1 MEGHIDDPFT
11 RRKTQPTLS
20 MPKSKVWYFDKYLRL
35 FYRHDF
41 TSQDLPDDEDQ
52 MTSEKLFKLEE
63 AKKRK
68 KEEQLKVLIDRE
80 AATTLVTV
88 GSHRDRADQTWLQ

>member
-1 MEGHIDDPFT
+1 MKNLSLLY
-11 RRKTQPTLS
+11 RRI
-20 MPKSKVWYFDKYLRL
+20 F
-35 FYRHDF
+35 
-41 TSQDLPDDEDQ
+41 SQDMPDDEDE
-52 MTSEKLFKLEE
+52 MTSEKLFKLEQ

-88 GSHRDRADQTWLQ
+88 RSH

>member
-1 MEGHIDDPFT
+1 M
-11 RRKTQPTLS
+11 
-20 MPKSKVWYFDKYLRL
+20 
-35 FYRHDF
+35 
-41 TSQDLPDDEDQ
+41 PDDEDE

-88 GSHRDRADQTWLQ
+88 RSH

>member
-20 MPKSKVWYFDKYLRL
+20 MPKSKVE
-35 FYRHDF
+35 
-41 TSQDLPDDEDQ
+41 DEDDQ
-52 MTSEKLFKLEE
+52 MTSEKLVKLEE

-88 GSHRDRADQTWLQ
+88 GFLLTETGSF

>member
-1 MEGHIDDPFT
+1 MKNLSLQY
-11 RRKTQPTLS
+11 RRILTQD
-20 MPKSKVWYFDKYLRL
+20 M
-35 FYRHDF
+35 
-41 TSQDLPDDEDQ
+41 PDDEDE
-52 MTSEKLFKLEE
+52 MTSEKLFKLEQ

-88 GSHRDRADQTWLQ
+88 RSH

>member
-1 MEGHIDDPFT
+1 MKNLSLLY
-11 RRKTQPTLS
+11 RRILTQD
-20 MPKSKVWYFDKYLRL
+20 MPE
-35 FYRHDF
+35 
-41 TSQDLPDDEDQ
+41 DEDE
-52 MTSEKLFKLEE
+52 MTSEKLFKLEQ

-88 GSHRDRADQTWLQ
+88 RSH

>member
-1 MEGHIDDPFT
+1 
-11 RRKTQPTLS
+11 
-20 MPKSKVWYFDKYLRL
+20 
-35 FYRHDF
+35 
-41 TSQDLPDDEDQ
+41 
-52 MTSEKLFKLEE
+52 MTSEKLLMLEQ

-88 GSHRDRADQTWLQ
+88 RSA

>member
-1 MEGHIDDPFT
+1 MKNLSPQY
-11 RRKTQPTLS
+11 RRI
-20 MPKSKVWYFDKYLRL
+20 F
-35 FYRHDF
+35 
-41 TSQDLPDDEDQ
+41 SQDMPDDEDE
-52 MTSEKLFKLEE
+52 MTSEKLFKLEQ

-88 GSHRDRADQTWLQ
+88 RSH

>member
-1 MEGHIDDPFT
+1 M
-11 RRKTQPTLS
+11 
-20 MPKSKVWYFDKYLRL
+20 
-35 FYRHDF
+35 FYRDVF
-41 TSQDLPDDEDQ
+41 TDQDLPDEEDEQ
-52 MTSEKLFKLEE
+52 MTSEKLFRLEE

-88 GSHRDRADQTWLQ
+88 GSQFSRDRELLG

>member
-1 MEGHIDDPFT
+1 MKNLSLLY
-11 RRKTQPTLS
+11 RRILTQD
-20 MPKSKVWYFDKYLRL
+20 M
-35 FYRHDF
+35 
-41 TSQDLPDDEDQ
+41 PDDEDE
-52 MTSEKLFKLEE
+52 MTSEKLFKLEQ

-88 GSHRDRADQTWLQ
+88 RSH

>member
-20 MPKSKVWYFDKYLRL
+20 MPKSKVE
-35 FYRHDF
+35 
-41 TSQDLPDDEDQ
+41 DDDDQ
-52 MTSEKLFKLEE
+52 MTSEKLVMLEKM
-63 AKKRK
+63 KKEK

-88 GSHRDRADQTWLQ
+88 GSPLSERGSY

>member
-1 MEGHIDDPFT
+1 MKKLSLLY
-11 RRKTQPTLS
+11 RRILTQD
-20 MPKSKVWYFDKYLRL
+20 M
-35 FYRHDF
+35 
-41 TSQDLPDDEDQ
+41 PDDEDE

-88 GSHRDRADQTWLQ
+88 RSH

>member
-1 MEGHIDDPFT
+1 M
-11 RRKTQPTLS
+11 
-20 MPKSKVWYFDKYLRL
+20 
-35 FYRHDF
+35 FYRDVI
-41 TSQDLPDDEDQ
+41 TDQDLPDEEDEQ
-52 MTSEKLFKLEE
+52 MTSEKLFRLEA

-88 GSHRDRADQTWLQ
+88 GSQFSQRASYMVSIHSF

>member
-1 MEGHIDDPFT
+1 MKNLSLLY
-11 RRKTQPTLS
+11 RRILTQD
-20 MPKSKVWYFDKYLRL
+20 M
-35 FYRHDF
+35 
-41 TSQDLPDDEDQ
+41 PDDEDE

-88 GSHRDRADQTWLQ
+88 RSH

>member
-20 MPKSKVWYFDKYLRL
+20 MPKSKVE
-35 FYRHDF
+35 
-41 TSQDLPDDEDQ
+41 DEDDQ
-52 MTSEKLFKLEE
+52 MTSEKLVKLEE

-88 GSHRDRADQTWLQ
+88 GSHRDRDDTQ

>member
-1 MEGHIDDPFT
+1 MKKLSLLY
-11 RRKTQPTLS
+11 RRILTQD
-20 MPKSKVWYFDKYLRL
+20 M
-35 FYRHDF
+35 
-41 TSQDLPDDEDQ
+41 PDDEDE
-52 MTSEKLFKLEE
+52 MTSEKLFKLEQ

-88 GSHRDRADQTWLQ
+88 RSH